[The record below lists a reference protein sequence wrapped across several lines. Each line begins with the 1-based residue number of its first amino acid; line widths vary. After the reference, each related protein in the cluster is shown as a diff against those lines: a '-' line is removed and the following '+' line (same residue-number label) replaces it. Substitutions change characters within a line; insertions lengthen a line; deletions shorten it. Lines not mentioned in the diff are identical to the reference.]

1 MRKLLLSVL
10 LCLTSVVAWAQE
22 AVAPPTDA
30 TYYDYVLSG
39 VANWP
44 EQGTEDLQDNVV
56 VAVKGNDVYVNGL
69 CGMLPQAWVKGVRN
83 GSNVTFAAGQYF
95 GKDTAYGYGALY
107 FAGFGEANEVEDLV
121 CSFDETSGV
130 YTTQQWVLITDSPTS
145 KSPYYY
151 ITGLTLTPGKAIT
164 DEPIEPPTGLTTRDY
179 ELTAT
184 KIYFDEE
191 ENLKTEEVSRYLK
204 LGVLGND
211 VYVRG
216 LCAQLPYAWVKG
228 TLNGDDATFEKG
240 QFYGV
245 YSDMTGNYPLY
256 FGGNYFGEDFVD
268 MQFDYD
274 FMTASFSKVTTYMV
288 LNSEKSSLEPYEKY
302 ANVKLSM
309 LRDEVKTPAAPSVVE
324 FQPYV
329 EQYDMGYVRFSIPT
343 TDTSGKAL
351 IFSKLGYAVYSDKGG
366 TVEPITFTPSEY
378 DGLDAN
384 TTVLPYEMSNG
395 STIYL
400 GGSFLILYSWMKDFD
415 RIGVQ
420 AVYTGGGE
428 EKRSDIVWYDI
439 NTGIESVKASAGQ
452 HSQYF
457 DLQGRRVDA
466 NAKGVVIRKTTL
478 SDGSVKTVKIVR

>member
-1 MRKLLLSVL
+1 
-10 LCLTSVVAWAQE
+10 
-22 AVAPPTDA
+22 
-30 TYYDYVLSG
+30 
-39 VANWP
+39 
-44 EQGTEDLQDNVV
+44 
-56 VAVKGNDVYVNGL
+56 
-69 CGMLPQAWVKGVRN
+69 
-83 GSNVTFAAGQYF
+83 
-95 GKDTAYGYGALY
+95 
-107 FAGFGEANEVEDLV
+107 
-121 CSFDETSGV
+121 
-130 YTTQQWVLITDSPTS
+130 
-145 KSPYYY
+145 
-151 ITGLTLTPGKAIT
+151 
-164 DEPIEPPTGLTTRDY
+164 
-179 ELTAT
+179 
-184 KIYFDEE
+184 
-191 ENLKTEEVSRYLK
+191 
-204 LGVLGND
+204 
-211 VYVRG
+211 
-216 LCAQLPYAWVKG
+216 
-228 TLNGDDATFEKG
+228 
-240 QFYGV
+240 
-245 YSDMTGNYPLY
+245 MTGNYPLY

-288 LNSEKSSLEPYEKY
+288 LNSEKSSLVPYEKY